1 MQHHALRAGIPVA
14 AADAP
19 ATGSGILHGDIVSD
33 GDRSAILVDRDVLN
47 GQRVVVRAAHFEGMH
62 GDVVAP
68 CNPVSDDDDK
78 LVDGGVAVGADS
90 NGDLGLLAD
99 VTAEGHRD
107 VHG

>member
-47 GQRVVVRAAHFEGMH
+47 GQRVVVRAAHFEGLH

-68 CNPVSDDDDK
+68 CNPVSYRNCEL
-78 LVDGGVAVGADS
+78 LVSTVAIGTDS

-99 VTAEGHRD
+99 VAAKGHRD